1 MKTFIS
7 ICSIIA
13 CTFSAQAQSSI
24 PEPQATPEFRQLSN
38 VSFLP
43 GKGTTNYPQFM
54 NGKHGLAEYIKN
66 EIKYPEDAKNQGIT
80 GIAIVEYTINKN
92 GEVVGV
98 KKAKNSVDND
108 LLVDEL
114 IRVVEKSNPWLPG
127 TVEDKPEKMTLT
139 VSYEFVLTGK

>member
-1 MKTFIS
+1 MENNSEIS
-7 ICSIIA
+7 ELNNDGAGKCP
-13 CTFSAQAQSSI
+13 FNHGQGRSA
-24 PEPQATPEFRQLSN
+24 
-38 VSFLP
+38 